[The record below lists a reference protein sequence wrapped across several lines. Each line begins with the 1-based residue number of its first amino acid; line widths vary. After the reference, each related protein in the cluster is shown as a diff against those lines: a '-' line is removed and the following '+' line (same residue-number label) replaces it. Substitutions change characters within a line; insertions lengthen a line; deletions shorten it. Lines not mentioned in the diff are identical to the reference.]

1 MKFYNLMGA
10 CLMCCLLI
18 VLVSCNQGVDDP
30 EGGSKNAPS
39 AYLPLR
45 VGDYWD
51 FKAVNNNLST
61 IVQHWEVSGTAQLN
75 GHEYYL
81 ITKFD
86 AGNHTP
92 IDSMYLREANGDV
105 YTYRR
110 SMGFEELK
118 YKLNANDGD
127 TWTYPYMDGDVMN
140 VTLHVGSLKLAS
152 KTILDCRNYYF
163 DVERWADEE
172 HTSTLAPNIGFI
184 REYSDAWGSGI
195 VLSKASI
202 GGNVIEF

>member
-1 MKFYNLMGA
+1 MKFCYLMRA
-10 CLMCCLLI
+10 CLISCL
-18 VLVSCNQGVDDP
+18 VTGLVSCTQGVDDV
-30 EGGSKNAPS
+30 EGGSKKTPS
-39 AYLPLR
+39 DYLPLR

-51 FKAVNNNLST
+51 FKGVNTNLNT
-61 IVQHWEVSGTAQLN
+61 IVQHWEVSGTAHLN

-81 ITKFD
+81 IAKFD
-86 AGNHTP
+86 AVNHTL

-110 SMGFEELK
+110 SMGFEELR

-127 TWTYPYMDGDVMN
+127 TWTYPLVNGEVMN
-140 VTLHVGSLKLAS
+140 VTLHVGALEVAS
-152 KTILDCRNYYF
+152 KTVLDCRNYYF
-163 DVERWADEE
+163 DVEQWADEE

-202 GGNVIEF
+202 GGNVIQF